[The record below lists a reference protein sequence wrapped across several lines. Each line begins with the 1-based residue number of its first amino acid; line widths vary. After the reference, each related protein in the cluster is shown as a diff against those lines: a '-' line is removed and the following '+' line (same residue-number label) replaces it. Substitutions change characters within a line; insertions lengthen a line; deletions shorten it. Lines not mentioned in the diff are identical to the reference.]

1 MSHRTV
7 VEPATIEVVG
17 EERRLVATHFVYR
30 CLECHRSSVHP
41 VPTEAQA
48 HADGHR
54 HEETYA

>member
-1 MSHRTV
+1 M
-7 VEPATIEVVG
+7 EPATIEVVG